1 MISFAYKFFYFTIAK
16 DIIPLYSFQEF
27 PYNGDDM
34 KANERS
40 LTLNVSSFKIIF
52 FFFEQKIETLLL
64 LFKSICIFEK

>member
-16 DIIPLYSFQEF
+16 DIIPLYSF

-52 FFFEQKIETLLL
+52 FFRAEN
-64 LFKSICIFEK
+64 